1 MSTGKLCVRRV
12 VFAEAGESVREAA
25 LRMTREEVGTLVV
38 LDEARR
44 PTGILTDRDVLV
56 RCVAPGRDPE
66 TTSIGDVMSAPV
78 AVVVEATPIE
88 DALER
93 MRVLRVRR
101 LPVVDARGALVGIL
115 ALDDVLELVAEEA
128 ATIGALL
135 RRSRRAAD

>member
-1 MSTGKLCVRRV
+1 MSSGKVCVRRV
-12 VFAEAGESVREAA
+12 VFAEARESVREAA

-44 PTGILTDRDVLV
+44 PTGILTDRDVMV

-66 TTSIGDVMSAPV
+66 ATPVGDVMSAPV
-78 AVVVEATPIE
+78 ASVVEATPIE

-101 LPVVDARGALVGIL
+101 LPVVDEQGALVGLL
-115 ALDDVLELVAEEA
+115 ALDDVLELLAEET
-128 ATIGALL
+128 ATIGAIL
-135 RRSRRAAD
+135 RRARRSPQ